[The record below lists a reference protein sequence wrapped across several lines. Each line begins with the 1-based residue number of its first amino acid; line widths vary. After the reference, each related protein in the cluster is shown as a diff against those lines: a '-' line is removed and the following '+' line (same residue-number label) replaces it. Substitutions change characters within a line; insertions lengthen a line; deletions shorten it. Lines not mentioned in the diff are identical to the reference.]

1 MTSKKPKDENRL
13 GSRLQETPIAV
24 IGMACLFPG
33 ARNAAEFWDNIVN
46 KRDAITDVPSN
57 RWDVNDYYDPDPKAP
72 DKTYCKRG
80 GFLPEIDFDP
90 MEFGM
95 PPNILEVT
103 DVSQML
109 SLVVAK
115 AALEDARYGDSS
127 DFDRDR
133 IGVVL
138 GVGGGQKLITPL
150 TTRLQYPVWKKILLK
165 SGVPEE
171 DAEIIVEKIRKAY
184 VPWEENSFPGML
196 GNVIAGRIANRLNL
210 GGTNCVVD
218 AACAS
223 SLTALK
229 MAVSEL
235 LEYRSDIMLTGGVDT
250 DNSIFMYMCFS
261 KTPAFTDREN
271 SAPFDIDSSGMM
283 VGEGIGMLALK
294 RLGDAERDKD
304 RIYAVIRG
312 IGTSSDGRFSSI
324 YNPRPEGQF
333 KALSRAYEDAGI
345 HPSTVGLVEAHGTG
359 TRAGDPA
366 EVKALKDFFGQ
377 ENGRKQHIAL
387 GSVKSQIGHTK
398 AAAGS
403 AGLIKAVMALHHK
416 ILPPTINVKE
426 PNPKFELEAS
436 PFYVNTE
443 TRPWIHTEDDLPRR
457 AAVSSFG
464 FGGTNF
470 HVVLE
475 EYQKNATGLYRV
487 CRVPH
492 SLLFSAATPDAL
504 REECRRVLRELG
516 SEDAEKKHQERVA
529 SCRESE
535 IPHDAAR
542 VGFVSESLE
551 QTRERLKLALETLEK
566 RGEEESWSLPKGVY
580 YRKSGMDLAGKV
592 VALFSGQGSQYLE
605 MGKAVTCNFPTLLD
619 AHREMDGLFVEDG
632 RTPLSEVV
640 FPRPAFDGDQRKA
653 DEEQLRNT
661 EFAQPAIGVLSSG
674 LFKILADAGF
684 EPDFVAGHSFGELT
698 ALWAAQVLSDEDFF
712 ALARARG
719 RAMAAPEDPG
729 FDAGSMLAVIGDVEA
744 VRKEVDKDPACVV
757 ANLNSRQEV
766 VLAGPTE
773 ELAALRGRLK
783 EQGYRVVPLPVSA
796 AFHTPLVGHAQ
807 KPFAKAIRAAKFRS
821 PRCPV
826 YSNTTGRPYDKDPK
840 AIQKRLAEHILN
852 PVLFKEEI
860 ENMYEDG
867 GRLFVEFG
875 PRGILA
881 KLVGN
886 ILEGKPHVAVA
897 LNASPKRSSDRQL
910 RQAVVELRVAGL
922 PLRDIDPYGAEERI
936 AHGKDRGPATV
947 TLTGSN
953 YVSEKTQK
961 AFQDALNDGHQIADS
976 VSVVPTPEPGRG
988 MEGDVSS
995 QPVSPGPR
1003 PATDTARVLESLEKG
1018 LDLFFKHQGETL
1030 QVHEQYLNHHL
1041 EYTRTFYDL
1050 MRQQASLVGEGSSVK
1065 VTESLERSIAG
1076 FHDHQGETLRVH
1088 EQYLRSQAEVSKSAI
1103 EVLREESSLVTGRDP
1118 ASIPSPSLS
1127 IAVPSSAPVVPKPK
1141 TAETPPV
1148 RESETA
1154 AIPPARE
1161 PQPVAAPTP
1170 SGPGIGALTESMLQV
1185 VSEKT
1190 GYPVEMLELD
1200 MEMEADLGI
1209 DSIKR
1214 VEILGT
1220 MMDLY
1225 PDLPEM
1231 NPEELAELKTLGQ
1244 IVGHMESCL
1253 PSGGGSPQAAPA
1265 PATPAAA
1272 APAAGGPGIGALT
1285 ESMLQVVSEKT
1296 GYPVEM
1302 LELDMEMEADLGIDS
1317 IKRVEILGTM
1327 MDLYP
1332 DLPEMNPEELAELKT
1347 LGQIVGH
1354 MESCLPSG
1362 GGSPQAVPAP
1372 ATPAAAAPA
1381 AGGPGIAALTES
1393 MLQVVSEKTGYPV
1406 EMLELDMEME
1416 ADLGIDSIKRV
1427 EILGTMM
1434 DLYPDL
1440 PEMNP
1445 EELAEL
1451 KTLGQIVGHME
1462 SCLPS
1467 GGGSPQ
1473 AAPAPATPAAAAPVA
1488 GGPGIAA
1495 LTESMLQVVSEKT
1508 GYPVEMLELDMEME
1522 ADLGIDSIKRVEILG
1537 TMMDLYPDLP
1547 EMNPEEL
1554 AELKTLGQIVGHM
1567 ESCLSDV
1574 VGVPG
1579 PGTRESSPEGEEIS
1593 QTTEIGSSVPQGLAR
1608 LERLP
1613 APDTMEFSLPE
1624 GHVCLVTDDGTS
1636 RTVGLAEAL
1645 VEKGWKVVV
1654 LSFPPSTIPEGPAS
1668 AWGIPRVE
1676 LKNLEEK
1683 HLKEKLEEIAEKDG
1697 PIGGLIHLNPCDGPE
1712 VEGEIAFSEN
1722 ARDILLHVF
1731 LMAKHLQPSLTQTT
1745 PPGRRFF
1752 LTVVGLDGS
1761 LGVGG
1766 GNFSAVDGGFFGLVK
1781 TLNLEWESVFCRAVD
1796 LLPGLDD
1803 AQSISSILQEL
1814 HDPDVRVV
1822 ETGYGAQGRVTL
1834 VAEPSEANAR
1844 VEPEG
1849 VPDSSAVFVVSG
1861 GAKGVTASCVARL
1874 AAVYK
1879 CKFVLLGR
1887 SPLTGD
1893 EPEWARGCHDAS
1905 ELKKFGMEAVMAQG
1919 EKPTPRKVEEILKP
1933 VLANREI
1940 ESTLRAIRDAGGEA
1954 EYLQA
1959 DVTDPEA
1966 LKKIGPVVD
1975 RLGDL
1980 AGLIHGAGVLA
1991 DRLIEK
1997 KTVGDF
2003 QSVYSTK
2010 VKGLEA
2016 LLHSLDNSRLKYLVL
2031 FSSAAGFFGNPGQSD
2046 YSMANEI
2053 LNKVAYQFK
2062 SRHPDCC
2069 VRSFNWGPWD
2079 GGMVSDSL
2087 KKLFEERNVQVIP
2100 IEGGTKVF
2108 VEGFSRYRE
2117 DSPQVLVGSSMGAE
2131 GGVLPEGLRTFRVS
2145 RNLRPDHNPFLQDH
2159 VIGGR
2164 PVLPAACVMSWMADG
2179 CEQFYPG
2186 YRFARC
2192 EDYRTLKGIAFDKN
2206 AAEDYW
2212 MEIEEVRKGDSG
2224 QIEFGVQV
2232 LSRPPRG
2239 KAHHHYSGRIL
2250 LVSGTPEATDC
2261 AGFSGDESQGFEG
2274 AALYQDGT
2282 LFHGPTFR
2290 VVERVIS
2297 LSDRGLKMQCRLPV
2311 IGKEGQGQFPARG
2324 FNPYAADALFQAM
2337 LVWVRRHRDAGSLP
2351 SKVATLEHGGSIPM
2365 DHAFYVSLEVRNN
2378 GRTSL
2383 VADVTAHDEAGTVYC
2398 RMLGA
2403 EVTVSKKLN
2412 DQFLR
2417 ATSR

>member
-1 MTSKKPKDENRL
+1 MTSKKPNDDSRL
-13 GSRLQETPIAV
+13 GSRMQKTPIAV
-24 IGMACLFPG
+24 IGMACLFPQ
-33 ARNAAEFWDNIVN
+33 ARNAREFWDNIVN
-46 KRDAITDVPSN
+46 KRDSITDVPSN
-57 RWDVNDYYDPDPKAP
+57 RWDVNDYYDPDPKVP

-133 IGVVL
+133 IGIVL

-150 TTRLQYPVWKKILLK
+150 TTRLQYPVWKKVLTK
-165 SGVPEE
+165 SGITEE
-171 DAEIIVEKIRKAY
+171 DAEIIVDKIRKAY

-235 LEYRSDIMLTGGVDT
+235 LEYRSDIMLAGGVDT

-261 KTPAFTDREN
+261 KTPAFTDREL
-271 SAPFDIDSSGMM
+271 SEPFDIDSSGMM
-283 VGEGIGMLALK
+283 IGEGIGIVTLK
-294 RLGDAERDKD
+294 RLEDAERDKD

-312 IGTSSDGRFSSI
+312 IGTSSDGRSSSI
-324 YNPRPEGQF
+324 YNPRPEGQV
-333 KALSRAYEDAGI
+333 KALRRAYEDAGI

-359 TRAGDPA
+359 TKAGDPA
-366 EVKALKDFFGQ
+366 EVKALKDFFGE
-377 ENGRKQHIAL
+377 ENRRKQHIAL

-403 AGLIKAVMALHHK
+403 AGFIKAVMALHHK

-426 PNPKFELEAS
+426 PNPKFELDDS

-475 EYQKNATGLYRV
+475 EYQKKATGPYRV
-487 CRVPH
+487 YGVPH
-492 SLLFSAATPDAL
+492 SFLFSAANPEAL
-504 REECRRVLRELG
+504 RKECGRVLHELG
-516 SEDAEKKHQERVA
+516 SEDAEKRHQELVA
-529 SCRESE
+529 SCKASE
-535 IPHDAAR
+535 VPHEAAR
-542 VGFVSESLE
+542 IGFVSESLE
-551 QTRERLKLALETLEK
+551 ETRNRLKLALESLEK
-566 RGEEESWSLPKGVY
+566 RGEEESWSLPKGIY
-580 YRKSGMDLAGKV
+580 YRKGGMDLAGKV

-605 MGKAVTCNFPTLLD
+605 MGKEVACNFPTLLD
-619 AHREMDGLFVEDG
+619 AYREMDRLFVEDG
-632 RTPLSEVV
+632 RIPLSEAV
-640 FPRPAFDGDQRKA
+640 FPRPVFDGGQRKV

-674 LFKILADAGF
+674 LFKILAEAGF
-684 EPDFVAGHSFGELT
+684 KPDLVAGHSFGELT
-698 ALWAAQVLSDEDFF
+698 ALWAAQALSDEDFF

-744 VRKEVDKDPACVV
+744 IRKEVAKDPAVSV
-757 ANLNSRQEV
+757 ANLNSKQEV

-773 ELAALRGRLK
+773 ALAAVQKRLK
-783 EQGYRVVPLPVSA
+783 EKGYRVVPLPVSA

-821 PRCPV
+821 PQCPV
-826 YSNTTGRPYDKDPK
+826 YSNTTGLPYGEDPK
-840 AIQKRLAEHILN
+840 AMQKRLAEHILN

-875 PRGILA
+875 PRGILT

-886 ILEGKPHVAVA
+886 ILEGKPHTAVA

-922 PLRDIDPYGAEERI
+922 ALRDIDPYRAEEPI
-936 AHGKDRGPATV
+936 ADRKDRGPATV

-961 AFQDALNDGHQIADS
+961 AFLDALHDGHQIAAS
-976 VSVVPTPEPGRG
+976 VNGMPASEPPRGVEGGVTPR
-988 MEGDVSS
+988 
-995 QPVSPGPR
+995 PVSPGPK
-1003 PATDTARVLESLEKG
+1003 PATETERTLESLDKG

-1050 MRQQASLVGEGSSVK
+1050 MRQQASLVGSGSSGTRV
-1065 VTESLERSIAG
+1065 EGLERSMAG
-1076 FHDHQGETLRVH
+1076 FHNHQGETLRVH
-1088 EQYLRSQAEVSKSAI
+1088 EQYLQSQAEVSKSAI
-1103 EVLREESSLVTGRDP
+1103 EVLREQSSLVTGRPP
-1118 ASIPSPSLS
+1118 APIRSSAVSA
-1127 IAVPSSAPVVPKPK
+1127 AVPSSAPVVLK
-1141 TAETPPV
+1141 TETAGVPPV
-1148 RESETA
+1148 RE
-1154 AIPPARE
+1154 PE
-1161 PQPVAAPTP
+1161 PV
-1170 SGPGIGALTESMLQV
+1170 
-1185 VSEKT
+1185 
-1190 GYPVEMLELD
+1190 
-1200 MEMEADLGI
+1200 
-1209 DSIKR
+1209 
-1214 VEILGT
+1214 
-1220 MMDLY
+1220 
-1225 PDLPEM
+1225 
-1231 NPEELAELKTLGQ
+1231 
-1244 IVGHMESCL
+1244 
-1253 PSGGGSPQAAPA
+1253 
-1265 PATPAAA
+1265 
-1272 APAAGGPGIGALT
+1272 
-1285 ESMLQVVSEKT
+1285 
-1296 GYPVEM
+1296 
-1302 LELDMEMEADLGIDS
+1302 
-1317 IKRVEILGTM
+1317 
-1327 MDLYP
+1327 
-1332 DLPEMNPEELAELKT
+1332 
-1347 LGQIVGH
+1347 
-1354 MESCLPSG
+1354 
-1362 GGSPQAVPAP
+1362 AVPAP
-1372 ATPAAAAPA
+1372 S
-1381 AGGPGIAALTES
+1381 GPGIAALTES

-1451 KTLGQIVGHME
+1451 KTLGQIVEHMQ

-1467 GGGSPQ
+1467 GGGAPQ
-1473 AAPAPATPAAAAPVA
+1473 AAPAPASPEAEAAAPV
-1488 GGPGIAA
+1488 GPGIAA

-1537 TMMDLYPDLP
+1537 TMMDLYSDLP

-1567 ESCLSDV
+1567 ESCLSGAA
-1574 VGVPG
+1574 GVPAA
-1579 PGTRESSPEGEEIS
+1579 GTQQSSREGEEIS
-1593 QTTEIGSSVPQGLAR
+1593 ETTAIEASVQRGLAR

-1613 APDTMEFSLPE
+1613 APDALEFRLPE

-1645 VEKGWKVVV
+1645 IEKGWKVVV
-1654 LSFPPSTIPEGPAS
+1654 LSFPPSTVPEGPAA

-1676 LKNLEEK
+1676 LRDLDEM
-1683 HLKEKLEEIAEKDG
+1683 HLKEKLQEITDKDG
-1697 PIGGLIHLNPCDGPE
+1697 PIGGLIHLNPCAGPE
-1712 VEGEIAFSEN
+1712 GEDGIVFSEN
-1722 ARDILLHVF
+1722 AKDLLLHVF
-1731 LMAKHLQPSLTQTT
+1731 LMAKHLQPSLTKTT

-1796 LLPGLDD
+1796 LSPGLDD

-1834 VAEPSEANAR
+1834 VAEPSEATSP
-1844 VEPEG
+1844 VEPED
-1849 VPDSSAVFVVSG
+1849 VPDSSSVFVVSG

-1874 AAVYK
+1874 AAEYK

-1893 EPEWARGCHDAS
+1893 EPEWARGCYDAS
-1905 ELKKFGMEAVMAQG
+1905 ELKKRGMEAVKAQG
-1919 EKPTPRKVEEILKP
+1919 EKPTPRKVEEVLKP

-1940 ESTLRAIRDAGGEA
+1940 ASTLAAIRDAGGEA
-1954 EYLQA
+1954 EYVQA
-1959 DVTDPEA
+1959 DVTDVEA

-1997 KTVGDF
+1997 KTVTDF

-2016 LLHSLDNSRLKYLVL
+2016 LLGSVDNSRIKYLIL

-2062 SRHPDCC
+2062 SRHPDCR

-2108 VEGFSRYRE
+2108 VEGFCKNGE
-2117 DSPQVLVGSSMGAE
+2117 DRPQVLVGSSMRAE
-2131 GGVLPEGLRTFRVS
+2131 GGDLAQELRTFRVS
-2145 RNLRPDHNPFLQDH
+2145 RNLRPADNPFLQDH

-2186 YRFARC
+2186 YRFVRC
-2192 EDYRTLKGIAFDKN
+2192 EDYRTLKGIAFDEN
-2206 AAEDYW
+2206 AAEDYC

-2224 QIEFGVQV
+2224 EIEFAVQV
-2232 LSRPPRG
+2232 SSRPPRG
-2239 KAHHHYSGRIL
+2239 KEHHHYSGRIL
-2250 LVSGTPEATDC
+2250 LVSGMPEATVC
-2261 AGFSGDESQGFEG
+2261 AGFEEDESQVIEG
-2274 AALYQDGT
+2274 ATLYQDGT

-2297 LSDRGLKMQCRLPV
+2297 LSDQGLKMQCRLPV
-2311 IGKEGQGQFPARG
+2311 IGEDKQGQFPVRG

-2351 SKVATLEHGGSIPM
+2351 SKVATLEHGCSIPV
-2365 DHAFYVSLEVRNN
+2365 DRAFYVSLEVRDN

-2383 VADVTAHDEAGTVYC
+2383 IADVTAHDEAGTVYC